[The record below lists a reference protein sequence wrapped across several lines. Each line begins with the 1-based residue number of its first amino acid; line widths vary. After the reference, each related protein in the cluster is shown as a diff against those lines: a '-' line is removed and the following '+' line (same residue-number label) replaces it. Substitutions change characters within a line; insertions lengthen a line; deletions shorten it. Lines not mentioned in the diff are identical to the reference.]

1 MQLNKF
7 RAGMDIIKCSKYLF
21 FLFILSFSAKGQDV
35 LKLSR
40 EECEAVFLEKNLLL
54 MAEKMQIS
62 QAEAAVLQARLWP
75 NPTFE
80 IDEVNL
86 WASEKQL
93 AVFGDEL
100 QGFNG
105 GDFGKNQQ
113 LGFSFEQLIFTAGK
127 RRKSV
132 ELEQVS
138 VDKSKQYFENLLRNL
153 KTEFR
158 NQLTQLQ
165 YLQFNR
171 EIYQNQLT
179 SIKQLTQAY
188 QRQVEFGNIGR
199 DEFIRLK
206 ALELEMAKNINEL
219 NAQINASQKELK
231 LLMRLPSTT
240 QLEITE
246 EGYLKDLQ
254 QLEAWGLE
262 ELIARAKENRPDL
275 RIAQLDQNYYDR
287 LFAYEK
293 AQRVPDLTLKV
304 GYDRGGNFMY
314 NFVGFGL
321 AIDLP
326 FFNRNQ
332 GNIKYAQI
340 GREHSDLLFQQAN
353 LEVESEIVLA
363 YQNLLNAAAFV
374 DEIEP
379 DYESVLDQLLESY
392 TKNFSDRNISM
403 LEYLDFLDAYL
414 ENKKI
419 ILEAGKEVNE
429 KVEELNYSVG
439 TDLFK

>member
-1 MQLNKF
+1 MKVSHLTKLIF
-7 RAGMDIIKCSKYLF
+7 IFYLCSL
-21 FLFILSFSAKGQDV
+21 SAKAEDT

-40 EECEAVFLEKNLLL
+40 QQSEAIFLQENLLL
-54 MAEKMQIS
+54 IAEKLKIP
-62 QAEAAVLQARLWP
+62 QAEALVIQAKRWP
-75 NPTFE
+75 NPTLE

-86 WASEKQL
+86 WTSQKQL
-93 AVFGDEL
+93 NVFGDEL

-105 GDFGKNQQ
+105 GSFGRNQQ
-113 LGFSFEQLIFTAGK
+113 LAFSIEQLIHTAGK
-127 RRKSV
+127 RKKLIA
-132 ELEQVS
+132 LEQVS
-138 VDKSKQYFENLLRNL
+138 VEQSRQYFEELLRNL

-158 NQLTQLQ
+158 NHLTQMQ
-165 YLQFNR
+165 YLQLSR
-171 EIYQNQLT
+171 GIYQNQLI

-188 QRQVEFGNIGR
+188 QRQVELGNIGR
-199 DEFIRLK
+199 DDFIRLK
-206 ALELEMAKNINEL
+206 ALELEMAKDINEL
-219 NAQINASQKELK
+219 NTQINASQKKLK
-231 LLMRLPSTT
+231 LLMRLPSAT

-254 QLEAWGLE
+254 KLKTWELE
-262 ELIARAKENRPDL
+262 ELIAQAKESRPDL
-275 RIAQLDQNYYDR
+275 KIAQSDQNYYDR

-293 AQRVPDLTLKV
+293 ARRVSDLTLKV

-314 NFVGFGL
+314 NFVGFGV
-321 AIDLP
+321 AMDLP

-332 GNIKYAQI
+332 GNIKSAQI
-340 GREHSDLLFQQAN
+340 GREYSDILFQQAN

-363 YQNLLNAAAFV
+363 YQNLQNAVAFV
-374 DEIEP
+374 DEIES

-414 ENKKI
+414 ENKRI

-429 KVEELNYSVG
+429 RAEELNYVVG
-439 TDLFK
+439 IDLFK